1 MPGQRQEP
9 CTASRAQPPKALGIS
24 LVPGHRRSG
33 YLACRTGTAP
43 GIAAP
48 EEPWEARW
56 IHRRTSEAFTGRRHA
71 GPRAACAAKA
81 SPLRQAGT
89 AAVREPTPACSPD
102 RAASTFQR
110 SSVSCEPYRPLLWRG
125 AGRRDR
131 RITLSGQ
138 RASPDARWRLTPP
151 VDRFATLAL
160 PLQRS
165 GFSFRSSPARV
176 TARRHRPRCHTVATS
191 LPPSQT
197 IPPRTG
203 NDRSERWYDSRTM
216 HLHGFFFMVLDDA
229 GDPVRPL
236 EWKDTVDIPHE
247 RTVRLA
253 VRFDERPGT
262 WIFHCH
268 ILDHAD
274 GGLLSAV
281 STSTCRRRISGT
293 SPNTSGSNRRA
304 PARPH
309 ANGFRTVTPAKFIPA
324 CRSSDRTSGQ
334 SPRRAAST
342 IAASQ

>member
-56 IHRRTSEAFTGRRHA
+56 IHRRTSDAFTGRRHA

-81 SPLRQAGT
+81 SPLRQVGT

-176 TARRHRPRCHTVATS
+176 TARRHRPRCHTVATKS
-191 LPPSQT
+191 PSQPDNSSQNGKRPLRAMVRFT
-197 IPPRTG
+197 DDASARLL
-203 NDRSERWYDSRTM
+203 
-216 HLHGFFFMVLDDA
+216 LHG
-229 GDPVRPL
+229 
-236 EWKDTVDIPHE
+236 
-247 RTVRLA
+247 
-253 VRFDERPGT
+253 PGR
-262 WIFHCH
+262 
-268 ILDHAD
+268 
-274 GGLLSAV
+274 
-281 STSTCRRRISGT
+281 CRRSG
-293 SPNTSGSNRRA
+293 PPPGVEGHGGHPARANGPSGGAFRRA
-304 PARPH
+304 PGYMALPLPH
-309 ANGFRTVTPAKFIPA
+309 TRSRRRGPAERGVHLDLPPEDFRNLAEH
-324 CRSSDRTSGQ
+324 
-334 SPRRAAST
+334 
-342 IAASQ
+342 